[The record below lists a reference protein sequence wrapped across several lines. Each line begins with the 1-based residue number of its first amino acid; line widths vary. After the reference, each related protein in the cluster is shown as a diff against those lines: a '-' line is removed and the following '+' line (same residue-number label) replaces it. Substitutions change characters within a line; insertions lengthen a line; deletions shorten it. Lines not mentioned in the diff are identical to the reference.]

1 MLEITKKVLEQYEDI
16 KREIRDLD
24 RLIDISRRKI
34 RRYEHEIVSDT
45 VSGSREDG
53 TIGPIKVT
61 GIGEKLLRE
70 EHERLRRRMEKQE
83 NFRRKLQQV
92 AVDIENYIQTIPDSE
107 IRRIARFRYLEEMEW
122 KQVAKGMGKG
132 YSEDSCRM
140 KFERFLQKK

>member
-1 MLEITKKVLEQYEDI
+1 MEISKKVLEQYEDI

-34 RRYEHEIVSDT
+34 RRYEREIVSDT

-53 TIGPIKVT
+53 TIGPIKIT

-70 EHERLRRRMEKQE
+70 EHERLRKRIEKQE
-83 NFRRKLQQV
+83 HFRQKLQQV
-92 AVDIENYIQTIPDSE
+92 AVDIETYIQMIPDSE

-122 KQVAKGMGKG
+122 QQVASRMGRG
-132 YSEDSCRM
+132 YSEGSCR
-140 KFERFLQKK
+140 KKLERFLQKN

>member
-1 MLEITKKVLEQYEDI
+1 MEISKKVLEQYEDI

-34 RRYEHEIVSDT
+34 RRYEREIVSDT

-53 TIGPIKVT
+53 TIGPIKIT

-70 EHERLRRRMEKQE
+70 EYERLRKRIEKQE
-83 NFRRKLQQV
+83 HFQQKLQQV
-92 AVDIENYIQTIPDSE
+92 AVDIETYIQTIPDSE

-122 KQVAKGMGKG
+122 KQVATWMGKG
-132 YSEDSCRM
+132 YTDTSCR
-140 KFERFLQKK
+140 KKIERFMQKN